1 MKTVFAS
8 GCAGFSALRAA
19 LSVRACYTP
28 CTRALGSFWRGRRK
42 YLARRPAPGR
52 PGATTFYISG
62 AMGGLSDDER
72 QPLGGGKAPHGCGP
86 SMFRVVLIESMIY
99 LLWAIL
105 EIVNAIL
112 KLLELIYRPFG
123 ACAGLL
129 KPNDPPKHVVIVG
142 ASFGGL
148 AAQRQLSGRRDVKVT
163 LIDFKSYFEYT
174 PGVPPSPRAVPRP

>member
-1 MKTVFAS
+1 MNRQRFPYCVTCNFTPLGRALLAASGVFACTS
-8 GCAGFSALRAA
+8 PSPAQPGALRAA
-19 LSVRACYTP
+19 
-28 CTRALGSFWRGRRK
+28 
-42 YLARRPAPGR
+42 
-52 PGATTFYISG
+52 TFYISG

-86 SMFRVVLIESMIY
+86 SLFRVVLIESMIW
-99 LLWAIL
+99 LVWAIL

-174 PGVPPSPRAVPRP
+174 PGVPPSPRAVPRPE

>member
-1 MKTVFAS
+1 MPRQRFPSALVTCIYTLARALLAAS
-8 GCAGFSALRAA
+8 GAVAESTSLVALRQGA
-19 LSVRACYTP
+19 LC
-28 CTRALGSFWRGRRK
+28 
-42 YLARRPAPGR
+42 
-52 PGATTFYISG
+52 ATTFYISG

-86 SMFRVVLIESMIY
+86 SMFRVVLIESMIC

-174 PGVPPSPRAVPRP
+174 PGVPPSPRAVPRPE

>member
-1 MKTVFAS
+1 MPFARALLAAS
-8 GCAGFSALRAA
+8 GAVAESTSLVALRQ
-19 LSVRACYTP
+19 
-28 CTRALGSFWRGRRK
+28 RALC
-42 YLARRPAPGR
+42 
-52 PGATTFYISG
+52 ATTFYISG

-86 SMFRVVLIESMIY
+86 SMFRVMLIESVIC

-174 PGVPPSPRAVPRP
+174 PGVPPSPRAVPRPE